1 MNLVFASNIWKLTSR
16 ESFAILNN
24 INSILNRKPQK
35 CYLESEVSKIMK
47 NEKKELQHDSYFFMN
62 FLIFVIII
70 ILVNLFVQLDE
81 AKQGRF
87 K

>member
-1 MNLVFASNIWKLTSR
+1 
-16 ESFAILNN
+16 
-24 INSILNRKPQK
+24 
-35 CYLESEVSKIMK
+35 MK